1 MGYKVDKYLGT
12 IREDDAAIATSAAS
26 QAVTAAS
33 QAVSAMNK
41 VMEQVNLI
49 HLGPCSA
56 LGIVWTEN
64 GAKINWT
71 DPEDVSLNDSVLAE
85 WNKTVL
91 IRKIGSYPTS
101 PTDGVLV
108 AQTSRAAANKN
119 YYRDHL
125 VEDSTSAF
133 ILTQDETFQSDK
145 TYWHVVNGVMVAGVV
160 NTDYAIGDAIPANTW
175 YDDNEN
181 VYYYMLFSETTG
193 EAVTVS
199 DANKY
204 PVYTGMSWAML
215 KMFVRAGTAQNYTNL
230 GDLFEVDHLEYTLE
244 CRLEGYDTSEPQDE
258 TLTHSIRLGV
268 ENILFQS
275 RFDEPELKWAHTADT
290 AAVAGQTYYYKH
302 EEEYIAMT
310 EGTDYDIGGNI
321 THIDDLATQIPI
333 ENWYQQNN
341 STRVSSGN
349 NRYSLSNIDQWLNS
363 DGAKNEWYV
372 KSHIFDTCVST
383 LAGKNGFLRNID
395 PDFKAALLPVKI
407 RTALSN
413 TDGGG
418 SEIIARRCFLR
429 SMTEVYGT
437 AVNNV
442 MEGEQLGY
450 YVGTGNSEKIKLL
463 NGTAS
468 TWWLRSPNFSSAN
481 SVYYVQAS
489 GASIN
494 YTALSAFGVSPAFAL
509 G

>member
-26 QAVTAAS
+26 QAVAAAS

-41 VMEQVNLI
+41 VMEEVNLI

-125 VEDSTSAF
+125 VEDSTPAF
-133 ILTQDETFQSDK
+133 VLTQDETFQSDK

-204 PVYTGMSWAML
+204 PVYTEMSWAML

-275 RFDEPELKWAHTADT
+275 SFDGLPVFFLLFQQLFLRILFRVRRSLEIILLH
-290 AAVAGQTYYYKH
+290 
-302 EEEYIAMT
+302 
-310 EGTDYDIGGNI
+310 
-321 THIDDLATQIPI
+321 QIK
-333 ENWYQQNN
+333 NAQNHDQNQNN
-341 STRVSSGN
+341 DGHDNPSSLDHLMCFHFHPILQTQW
-349 NRYSLSNIDQWLNS
+349 RSSRRLS
-363 DGAKNEWYV
+363 
-372 KSHIFDTCVST
+372 
-383 LAGKNGFLRNID
+383 
-395 PDFKAALLPVKI
+395 
-407 RTALSN
+407 
-413 TDGGG
+413 
-418 SEIIARRCFLR
+418 
-429 SMTEVYGT
+429 
-437 AVNNV
+437 
-442 MEGEQLGY
+442 
-450 YVGTGNSEKIKLL
+450 
-463 NGTAS
+463 
-468 TWWLRSPNFSSAN
+468 
-481 SVYYVQAS
+481 
-489 GASIN
+489 
-494 YTALSAFGVSPAFAL
+494 
-509 G
+509 